1 MNSDRSWSLHPS
13 DSPRQAGSRP
23 WSWRK
28 HGRSDEPRQSRGE
41 SLEGLLEAVVADLG
55 ITDRLREFRARQA
68 WNDVVGAT
76 LAAHSRPLRV
86 RQGRMD
92 VAVPSAVWRA
102 QLSLMKRDIVMRLNT
117 AIGAD
122 TIRDLALVNEQIDK
136 RSASQ

>member
-1 MNSDRSWSLHPS
+1 M
-13 DSPRQAGSRP
+13 
-23 WSWRK
+23 
-28 HGRSDEPRQSRGE
+28 
-41 SLEGLLEAVVADLG
+41 EAVVADLG
-55 ITDRLREFRARQA
+55 IADRLREFQARQT

-86 RQGRMD
+86 RQGRME

-102 QLSLMKRDIVMRLNT
+102 QLSLMKRDIVARLNT

-122 TIRDLALVNEQIDK
+122 TIRDLVLVNEQIDK